1 MDEDYTWNSDSKL
14 SNTSNLKTVKLFL
27 LTPNL
32 FNPHIKAIFG
42 CRWSY
47 QWKQLRWRQIPTQ
60 QHRTLWLIRTLL
72 LQKKLFKQNKNDH
85 SLNHE
90 NIREFQMK
98 VNSFLFHILF
108 RFSITGVHK
117 ESTILVEIL
126 TPNLQISP
134 VNQAVSL
141 ENNPL
146 QITVEISA
154 ETTTVFYR

>member
-1 MDEDYTWNSDSKL
+1 
-14 SNTSNLKTVKLFL
+14 
-27 LTPNL
+27 
-32 FNPHIKAIFG
+32 
-42 CRWSY
+42 
-47 QWKQLRWRQIPTQ
+47 
-60 QHRTLWLIRTLL
+60 
-72 LQKKLFKQNKNDH
+72 
-85 SLNHE
+85 
-90 NIREFQMK
+90 MK

>member
-1 MDEDYTWNSDSKL
+1 MDEDYTWNSDSEP
-14 SNTSNLKTVKLFL
+14 VKLFL

-72 LQKKLFKQNKNDH
+72 LKKKLFKQNKNDH

-108 RFSITGVHK
+108 RFSITGVNK

-126 TPNLQISP
+126 TSNLQISH

-146 QITVEISA
+146 QITVGISA